1 MPRISI
7 KSMLDAH
14 VAANQ
19 RTTSHN
25 GETQQ
30 APDAAVAVKRAEF
43 LVDMPPDLDP
53 DHFPI
58 IARHFFGWPPGR
70 PTRENLLRL
79 VRSQAAIITAKT
91 TSPATRIHL
100 NCTLIAT

>member
-1 MPRISI
+1 MHFIDPT
-7 KSMLDAH
+7 A
-14 VAANQ
+14 
-19 RTTSHN
+19 TSHN
-25 GETQQ
+25 GESQQ

-79 VRSQAAIITAKT
+79 IRSPIGQQCEVH
-91 TSPATRIHL
+91 RR
-100 NCTLIAT
+100 